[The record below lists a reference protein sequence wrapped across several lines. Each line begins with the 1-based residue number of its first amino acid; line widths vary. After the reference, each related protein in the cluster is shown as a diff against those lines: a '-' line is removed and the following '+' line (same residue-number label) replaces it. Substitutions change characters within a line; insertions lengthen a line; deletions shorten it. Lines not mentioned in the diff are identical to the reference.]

1 MNCRTI
7 RRKDIIEDYLAHRLG
22 EALADEFETHL
33 LGCSRCSTLLENMQS
48 LRDGLE
54 ERASSIRTAISKGSD
69 FLIGSYAIAAVYRQG
84 FDPNKDELDAW
95 LRQRGLVVKEHVRQ
109 VREPNKEDLRVSGW
123 KEIAGFLGCTIRQVQ
138 SWEKSEGFP
147 VRRRLSGKLVSV
159 YAFGREIDA
168 WLTQQGFDPKKNKLD
183 AWLRR
188 PRRNPKQGPC

>member
-54 ERASSIRTAISKGSD
+54 ERASSIRTAVWRKVAQDWS
-69 FLIGSYAIAAVYRQG
+69 
-84 FDPNKDELDAW
+84 
-95 LRQRGLVVKEHVRQ
+95 VRKA
-109 VREPNKEDLRVSGW
+109 NKEDLRVSGW
-123 KEIAGFLGCTIRQVQ
+123 KEIADSLGCSLRQVQ

-147 VRRRLSGKLVSV
+147 VRRHLSGKVVTV
-159 YAFGREIDA
+159 YAHGSEIDA
-168 WLTQQGFDPKKNKLD
+168 WLTRQQLGFDPKKKKLD
-183 AWLRR
+183 AGLR
-188 PRRNPKQGPC
+188 PRGENLSKGTDTLDAAFRFPQEQSTTEEKTKKPSKQ